1 MGISFEEQIIYNE
14 LLPVIEGLGFSVVEL
29 RAKSIRGVMQVH
41 LVIHKSGGVSVD
53 DCTLVHNT
61 VRPKIEIL
69 LDTRDIRLEVASP
82 GINRQLKSDREYEIF
97 TNHRVRILLDEKDE
111 WIEGE
116 IESADE
122 NNVVLITKSEQKA
135 IPLRNIRKAKLI

>member
-1 MGISFEEQIIYNE
+1 MGSSFEEQIIYNE

-29 RAKSIRGVMQVH
+29 RAKSIKGVMQVH
-41 LVIHKSGGVSVD
+41 LVIYKPGGVSVD
-53 DCTLVHNT
+53 DCTLVNNT

-69 LDTRDIRLEVASP
+69 LDMRDLRLEVASP
-82 GINRQLKSDREYEIF
+82 GINRQLKSDREFAVF
-97 TNHRVRILLDEKDE
+97 TGLRVRALLNETEE

-122 NNVVLITKSEQKA
+122 NNVVLTAKGEQKT
-135 IPLRNIRKAKLI
+135 IPLRNIRKAKLV